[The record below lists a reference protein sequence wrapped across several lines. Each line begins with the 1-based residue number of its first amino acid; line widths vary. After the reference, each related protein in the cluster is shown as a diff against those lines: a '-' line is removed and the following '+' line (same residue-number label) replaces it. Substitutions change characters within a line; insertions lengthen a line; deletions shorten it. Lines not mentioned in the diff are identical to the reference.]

1 MRTFKNLLMGIVAGV
16 GGVAPGLSG
25 SVLMVLMGIY
35 EQTLEALGSI
45 FTDFKKKITFLAPLL
60 LGMLIGVLLFS
71 KVVDYLLVTY
81 ELATRYAFFGLVLGT
96 LPLFFYQTQ
105 KRGFR
110 KRYYLLMA
118 VSVAA
123 GIFLFGTHTALFP
136 TVTEPTFLQSALM
149 GLIVG
154 FSSIVPGVDSSVILA
169 SIGYYEIYVSAL
181 ADLNLRILL
190 PELLGLA
197 VGAIAVSAGL
207 NQLLKRWYSVTF
219 SVLFGLFISMI
230 PGMLNEKC
238 VITSVS
244 DALTALICT
253 VAGFALS
260 YYLADASRL
269 NAKIKTIFSRGKKK

>member
-230 PGMLNEKC
+230 PGMLNETC

-269 NAKIKTIFSRGKKK
+269 NAKVKAIFSRGKKK

>member
-1 MRTFKNLLMGIVAGV
+1 MGIVAGV

-96 LPLFFYQTQ
+96 LPLFFYQTR

-136 TVTEPTFLQSALM
+136 TVTDPTFWQSALM

-219 SVLFGLFISMI
+219 SVLFGLFVSMT
-230 PGMLNEKC
+230 PGMLNENC

-253 VAGFALS
+253 VAGFAVS
-260 YYLADASRL
+260 YYLADANRL
-269 NAKIKTIFSRGKKK
+269 NEKIRALLTRGKKK